1 MGLSIAVATGLYG
14 VSFGALAVAA
24 GLTPWQ
30 AMALSLLMF
39 TGGSQFAFIGVIA
52 GGGAGVA
59 ALGAAALLGLR
70 NAVYGMQ
77 MSRIL
82 TPAGWRRA
90 VAAQLTIDESA
101 ATALSQGAPGE
112 QRRGFWTAGLGVFL
126 FWNLFTALGAM
137 LGDALGDPRRWGL
150 DGAAVAAFLGLLWPC
165 LSQREPV
172 ALAVVCGVVTA
183 LAVPLV
189 PLGLPILLAALV
201 GAAWGWWGRDP
212 DADAQSVKKET
223 KLPAAVAGEDA
234 P

>member
-30 AMALSLLMF
+30 TMALSLLKF
-39 TGGSQFAFIGVIA
+39 TGGSRFAFIGVIA
-52 GGGAGVA
+52 GGGAGAA

-77 MSRIL
+77 ISRIL
-82 TPAGWRRA
+82 APAGWRRA

-101 ATALSQGAPGE
+101 ATALSQRTPQE

-126 FWNLFTALGAM
+126 FWNLFTGLGAL

-150 DGAAVAAFLGLLWPC
+150 DGAAVAAFLGLLWPR
-165 LSQREPV
+165 LRQREPV
-172 ALAVVCGVVTA
+172 ALAVVFGVVTA
-183 LAVPLV
+183 LAVPLL
-189 PLGLPILLAALV
+189 PPGLPILLAAVV

-212 DADAQSVKKET
+212 DADAHGNRAMKT
-223 KLPAAVAGEDA
+223 PAAVAEEDA